1 MAATA
6 DVPEDPRSL
15 RRTQSGRGPVNRAL
29 RWLRANLFSSVA
41 NSLTTLVLLALVIK
55 GLAGLAQWGIWDA
68 VWETPGNDSSACRAV
83 RGVGACWAVIPE
95 KYRFILFGTYPFDQ
109 QWRPALA
116 VGVFIGLFYLST
128 RRFLWRRELVY
139 LWIAALVLIGVLMW
153 GGVLGLPFVSQERW
167 GGLPVT
173 LILATFGLAFGFPL
187 GILVALG
194 RRSQLPA
201 IRSLCVL
208 YVELIRGVPLISLLF
223 MASVMF
229 PLFMPGGFNIDKL
242 LRAQIAI
249 VLFAGAYLAEVIR
262 GGLQAVPRGQHEA
275 ADALGLSYWRKNG
288 LIILPQAIRHV
299 IPPLVNTFIAFFK
312 DTSLVLIIGIFDLLT
327 TAKTAIIDPV
337 WQQFSVE
344 VYLFVATIYFA
355 FCFAMSRFSRRLES
369 RQHRATSGFG
379 RCTFRIAVT
388 TMCSRV

>member
-1 MAATA
+1 MAAIA
-6 DVPEDPRSL
+6 DAPESPRPLS
-15 RRTQSGRGPVNRAL
+15 RSGSGAGRAM
-29 RWLRANLFSSVA
+29 RWLRANLFGSISSSVI
-41 NSLTTLVLLALVIK
+41 TLLLGFVLVKA
-55 GLAGLAQWGIWDA
+55 LAGLVQWGLLNA
-68 VWETPGNDSSACRAV
+68 VWSVAGNDTNACRAV
-83 RGVGACWAVIPE
+83 RGVGACWAVIHE

-109 QWRPALA
+109 QWRPAIAILT
-116 VGVFIGLFYLST
+116 FIALFYLSS
-128 RRFLWRRELVY
+128 RPIWWRKELILV
-139 LWIAALVLIGVLMW
+139 WAAALALIGLLMW
-153 GGVLGLPFVSQERW
+153 GGLPGLSYVSQDRW

-187 GILVALG
+187 GIVVALG
-194 RRSQLPA
+194 RRSKLPA

-229 PLFMPGGFNIDKL
+229 PLFMPDGFNIDKL

-249 VLFAGAYLAEVIR
+249 VLFAGAYLAEVVR

-288 LIILPQAIRHV
+288 LIVLPQAIRHV

-327 TAKTAIIDPV
+327 TAKTAIIDPA
-337 WQQFSVE
+337 WQSFSVE
-344 VYLFVATIYFA
+344 VYVFVGLIYFA
-355 FCFAMSRFSRRLES
+355 FCFAMSRYSKGLEAQAKSR
-369 RQHRATSGFG
+369 A
-379 RCTFRIAVT
+379 
-388 TMCSRV
+388 